1 MEWAWSGHG
10 SWNGIRGHTALKATG
25 GGHEPCELGAQEALR
40 SLLAAVS
47 GLHTTALIRAWLA
60 VEPLT
65 DR

>member
-1 MEWAWSGHG
+1 MEWAWELERDPKPHG
-10 SWNGIRGHTALKATG
+10 PLATG
-25 GGHEPCELGAQEALR
+25 RGHEPCELGSQEALR
-40 SLLAAVS
+40 SLLAAVG